1 MGTREKIEISGNHAL
16 KALLLLSGLWA
27 LCYYGANLLLP
38 LLVSALIATLLNKPT
53 EKFKKW
59 GFPNWLAISVSLIVT
74 TIVLLL
80 LFWLISSQVSAIA
93 DDWPTIKEKATEKYT
108 SFNGWTTQT
117 FQIDIGNVIGKK
129 LNVTDKLTSLS
140 KAFVSSLS
148 NLLSQSFLILVYIV
162 LFLMQKQ
169 MFVQFFKKLV
179 RNDGA
184 AGSILQG
191 SSQIINDYMFGKG
204 KIMFFLFIIY
214 YLGFLVGQVPFAL
227 FLALFAALFSII
239 PYVGN
244 LIGGGV
250 AIILAYLYSGGTPA
264 LIVVAVIAVA
274 QLVEN
279 YVLTPWII
287 GDEIDLNPF
296 MTVFGVIL
304 LSVLWGVV
312 GAIIALPILGI
323 LKVLFE
329 HTKGMEAYAYLLKQ
343 HEE

>member
-1 MGTREKIEISGNHAL
+1 MANDEKIEISGNQAL
-16 KALLLLSGLWA
+16 KALLLLTGLWVI
-27 LCYYGANLLLP
+27 CYYGSILLLP
-38 LLVSALIATLLNKPT
+38 LLVSVLIATLLDKPT
-53 EKFKKW
+53 QKFKKW
-59 GFPNWLAISVSLIVT
+59 GFPNWLAITVSLIIM
-74 TIVLLL
+74 TIVLFL
-80 LFWLISSQVSAIA
+80 LFWLISSQIGTMA
-93 DDWPTIKEKATEKYT
+93 DDWPTIKEKAIEKYT
-108 SFNGWTTQT
+108 LFNDWMKTT
-117 FQIDIGNVIGKK
+117 FQIDVGNLIDNK
-129 LNVTDKLTSLS
+129 LNLTDKLKSLS
-140 KAFVSSLS
+140 KTFISSLS
-148 NLLSQSFLILVYIV
+148 NLVSQSFLILVYIV
-162 LFLMQKQ
+162 LFMMQKQ
-169 MFVQFFKKLV
+169 MFIRFFKKLV
-179 RNDGA
+179 ENDSA
-184 AGSILQG
+184 AINILRG

-214 YLGFLVGQVPFAL
+214 YLGFLLGQVPFAL

-264 LIVVAVIAVA
+264 LIVIAVIAVA

-312 GAIIALPILGI
+312 GAIIALPIMGI

-329 HTKGMEAYAYLLKQ
+329 HTRGMEAYAFLLKQ
-343 HEE
+343 HDK